1 MATKPTNKHHH
12 HGNLKMALVEAGIEL
27 LSEGG
32 LSALTLRQCAAR
44 AGVSHAAP
52 AHHFNGL
59 KGLLTAI
66 VTQGFRTFTQAMA
79 EPRDQAGSDPHA
91 RLIAVGNGYL
101 AFTKNNDAMAT
112 LMFMTGKIF
121 TDDPEF
127 RTASAAAYQVL
138 ADACMPFDSGAAGR
152 KGMEVLIWSLVQGYA
167 SLARTG
173 RIDTDVTPFTAILPL
188 LDLKVRKPLSK

>member
-1 MATKPTNKHHH
+1 MTTTKIKQPHH
-12 HGNLKMALVEAGIEL
+12 HGNLKIALVAAGIDL

-66 VTQGFRTFTQAMA
+66 ITQGFKTFTQAMV
-79 EPRDQAGSDPHA
+79 EPRDAAGSDPHA
-91 RLIAVGNGYL
+91 RLIAVGSGYL
-101 AFTKNNDAMAT
+101 EFTRNNDAIAT
-112 LMFMTGKIF
+112 LMFMTREIF

-127 RTASAAAYQVL
+127 KTASAAAYQVL
-138 ADACMPFDSGAAGR
+138 ADACAPFQSGAAGQ
-152 KGMEVLIWSLVQGYA
+152 KGTEALIWSLVQGYA
-167 SLARTG
+167 SLARAG
-173 RIDTDVTPFTAILPL
+173 RIDADATPFADILPL
-188 LDLKVRKPLSK
+188 LNLKVR